1 MERSLIYKI
10 SLAVVVLGA
19 FSIIVFFGKHMTK
32 LVDLATTI
40 SFLIAPVIAFVNF
53 RLVTG
58 RHIPIEAQPG
68 TFMRIL
74 SWAGIIFL
82 TGFAVVYILI

>member
-1 MERSLIYKI
+1 
-10 SLAVVVLGA
+10 
-19 FSIIVFFGKHMTK
+19 MTQ

-40 SFLIAPVIAFVNF
+40 SFLIAPIIAFVNF

-58 RHIPIEAQPG
+58 NHIPAEAKPG
-68 TFMRIL
+68 KFMRIL

-82 TGFAVVYILI
+82 TGFAVVYAMNS